1 MLQIILDN
9 IRIIGMLFGLFGL
22 FFCSNT
28 MFGLYLNTNI
38 KNEKFEWSRLI
49 SGFKRGIILFIGIV
63 SLVVGVSTIGT
74 VINMAEII
82 DIDPVIIDGISIVA
96 ISTIIIYSTI
106 DYANDSIDKFKKI
119 MNKEEV

>member
-9 IRIIGMLFGLFGL
+9 IKIIGMLFGLFGL

-38 KNEKFEWSRLI
+38 KQETFEWARLW
-49 SGFKRGIILFIGIV
+49 SGVKRGIILFIGIV

-74 VINMAEII
+74 VINMASLI
-82 DIDPVIIDGISIVA
+82 DIDPTIVDGISIVA
-96 ISTIIIYSTI
+96 IGTIIVYSTT
-106 DYANDSIDKFKKI
+106 DYAKQSIEKFKKI
-119 MNKEEV
+119 MNKEEK